1 MRHHRLLVSI
11 IAFGTIAVGTVVSAS
26 EHEWRARPINA
37 AQEIPAPIGSP
48 TGEARA
54 EFELE
59 NGTIH
64 FKLRMSRP
72 MADVFMA
79 HIHFGAIGT
88 AGPVVVWLFGDPS
101 PDPASA
107 TDFANGDVIAS
118 GKLNASDF
126 IGLLAGKSIEQIAA
140 ALDTGDYYVN
150 IHTLHNKSGEIRGQV
165 SIHH

>member
-11 IAFGTIAVGTVVSAS
+11 IAFGTIAVGTVVSAG
-26 EHEWRARPINA
+26 EHEWRALPINA
-37 AQEIPAPIGSP
+37 AQEVPASIGSP

-64 FKLRMSRP
+64 FKLRMNRP

-79 HIHFGAIGT
+79 HIHFGPAGA

-101 PDPASA
+101 PASA
-107 TDFANGDVIAS
+107 TDFASGDVIAS

-126 IGLLAGKSIEQIAA
+126 IGLLAGKTIEQIAA

-150 IHTLHNKSGEIRGQV
+150 IHTLRNKPGEIRGQV
-165 SIHH
+165 SVHHH